1 MRVSVVMSDGH
12 PVGIDPVEALEEDR
26 RLLAAVRDRL
36 DGITL
41 HHGWGTAPRWNLQAI
56 SVGAF
61 LGEEAGPLHLT
72 IRGLPLGVVNPIELA
87 EQLATLDHA
96 WNGRFAAG
104 LAVGTMASF
113 SSYGLDPAVGPSR
126 FAEGLGLMREM
137 WALQPFSGTGPNFRF
152 DEVRPTTRPVQEGGP
167 PLSLSA
173 VTTTDGARSAAE
185 HHLGVHV
192 GIEVTS
198 DDGAAVVAA
207 YRDSGGDGDIS
218 VELAHGDA
226 TPARLSALADQGVV
240 QVDVRLRE
248 PEDDLSNALAR
259 VTELATNAEAVR

>member
-1 MRVSVVMSDGH
+1 MRVSSIMSDGH
-12 PVGIDPVEALEEDR
+12 PVGTDPVEALREDR
-26 RLLAAVRDRL
+26 RLLATVRDHL

-41 HHGWGTAPRWNLQAI
+41 HHGWGTAPCWNLQAI

-61 LGEEAGPLHLT
+61 LGQEAGPLHLT

-96 WNGRFAAG
+96 WEGRFAAG
-104 LAVGTMASF
+104 ITVGTAASF

-126 FAEGLGLMREM
+126 FAEGLELMRDM
-137 WALQPFSGTGPNFRF
+137 WALQPFSGAGPNFRF

-167 PLSLSA
+167 PLSLA
-173 VTTTDGARSAAE
+173 AITIADARTAAE
-185 HHLGVHV
+185 HRLGVHV
-192 GIEVTS
+192 GT
-198 DDGAAVVAA
+198 DGAPDAGAAVVAA
-207 YRDSGGDGDIS
+207 YREAGGDGDVS
-218 VELAHGDA
+218 VELAHDDA

-248 PEDDLSNALAR
+248 PHDDLSNALAR

>member
-12 PVGIDPVEALEEDR
+12 PAGTDPAGALEEDR

-104 LAVGTMASF
+104 LTVGTTASF

-126 FAEGLGLMREM
+126 FAEGLGLMRDM

-173 VTTTDGARSAAE
+173 VTTEDARTAAE
-185 HHLGVHV
+185 HRLGVHV
-192 GIEVTS
+192 GIEVPP
-198 DDGAAVVAA
+198 DDGGAVVAA
-207 YRDSGGDGDIS
+207 YRETGGDGAVS
-218 VELAHGDA
+218 VELGHVDA
-226 TPARLSALADQGVV
+226 TPARLTALADQGVV

-248 PEDDLSNALAR
+248 PDDDSSNALAR